1 VWPGG
6 TPAYIFGPSVR
17 RDTILRCQR
26 RTVSNHYN
34 PATVLIPGSNSSEML
49 VLHSTEKPLSRAG
62 RGRGIGRCLGP
73 QNIRGRGEQRTHALS
88 MCSALAAGSL
98 PLTHDHGFQAT
109 GRNWPGQIEAFRYI
123 FSKAQ
128 VTSWRRVVSE
138 NPQASENSGL
148 G

>member
-1 VWPGG
+1 MWPGG

-73 QNIRGRGEQRTHALS
+73 QNIRGAGGAENTCFINVLSTCSWLPSSNTRSWVSGHRKELARTNR
-88 MCSALAAGSL
+88 SL
-98 PLTHDHGFQAT
+98 
-109 GRNWPGQIEAFRYI
+109 
-123 FSKAQ
+123 
-128 VTSWRRVVSE
+128 
-138 NPQASENSGL
+138 
-148 G
+148 